1 MSKLFTILA
10 LVLVMGTNTH
20 RISSVET
27 RGGWVYFYDET
38 GHKYQTLS
46 ASGVGEVQG
55 YSSTFMV
62 SVNGSWVY
70 LYDSEG
76 NTLANFKTTMKDSGY
91 PISISLSPNAELL
104 CVSYLINLL
113 YKNDI
118 FTADEDVVA
127 IGKGGYQSRING
139 WIVVH
144 LKYNNHH
151 LFNGNSSI

>member
-27 RGGWVYFYDET
+27 RGAWVYFYDET

-70 LYDSEG
+70 LWNSEG
-76 NTLANFKTTMKDSGY
+76 KKYHTMSKSGVGEV
-91 PISISLSPNAELL
+91 LGVAG
-104 CVSYLINLL
+104 
-113 YKNDI
+113 DT
-118 FTADEDVVA
+118 FT
-127 IGKGGYQSRING
+127 SRNGG
-139 WIVVH
+139 WI
-144 LKYNNHH
+144 YTWDR
-151 LFNGNSSI
+151 NGKKINVRSAPR